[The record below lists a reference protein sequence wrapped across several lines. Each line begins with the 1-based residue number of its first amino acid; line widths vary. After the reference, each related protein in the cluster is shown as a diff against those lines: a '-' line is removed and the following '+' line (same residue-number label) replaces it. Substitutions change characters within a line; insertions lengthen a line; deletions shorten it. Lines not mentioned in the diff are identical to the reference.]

1 METENKINETIAIQP
16 PKRSINFFIRRL
28 VAFMFNSVFVII
40 LAPCVYLII
49 MALYALLMLTFDDL
63 QKTIAQVFL
72 SPLFFLII
80 FTVAILLIL
89 SFKTCH
95 GRQTPGNRYM
105 GLTVVDENNNY
116 LSFSKSLLRSV
127 LWILS
132 FLPFCIGIIW
142 AVFNTSDKGWHDLIL
157 GTRIASIRPEKEI
170 MIPKSAFISFVLGA
184 LSIIFLTY
192 PIITMAGLTSSLKLV
207 WYSFYALAVAI
218 PLAFSLGVYSRILYR
233 KKEAAIWGKNLGRNG
248 TQMSLIAGVV
258 FILIAIAIPSNRT
271 IVYLNNEIQCEKDIQ
286 EIGKAVEEYVRA
298 KTSYPESLNDVVIS
312 GYLSIVPT
320 FAYNREYIY
329 KVNNDSGKEYFVVEC
344 PEPQALLKG
353 RGLLPPLKCLEV
365 KYVQNKGLVVKTK
378 PK

>member
-28 VAFMFNSVFVII
+28 IAFVFNSVFVII

-49 MALYALLMLTFDDL
+49 MALYALLMLAFDDL

-105 GLTVVDENNNY
+105 ELTVVDENNNY

-142 AVFNTSDKGWHDLIL
+142 AAFNTSDKGWHDLIL
-157 GTRIASIRPEKEI
+157 GTRVASIRPEKEI
-170 MIPKSAFISFVLGA
+170 KIPKSAFISFVLGA
-184 LSIIFLTY
+184 LSIILLTY
-192 PIITMAGLTSSLKLV
+192 PITTMAGLTSSLELV

-233 KKEAAIWGKNLGRNG
+233 KKDAAIWGKNLGRNG
-248 TQMSLIAGVV
+248 TQLSLIAGVI

-286 EIGKAVEEYVRA
+286 EIGEAVERYVRT
-298 KTSYPESLNDVVIS
+298 KTS
-312 GYLSIVPT
+312 
-320 FAYNREYIY
+320 
-329 KVNNDSGKEYFVVEC
+329 
-344 PEPQALLKG
+344 
-353 RGLLPPLKCLEV
+353 
-365 KYVQNKGLVVKTK
+365 
-378 PK
+378 